1 MAFTVLNTDKNTTAT
16 SVDDIEVGENFLNVK
31 EYFCFYVRADSNAT
45 AVTVGV
51 SSESVAISFKV
62 GKGAS
67 GLNGTEGS
75 EPTGVTFSSS
85 SILGDMSEND
95 TQAIWIEREV
105 TENMFCSGQ
114 KGFTLEIN

>member
-45 AVTVGV
+45 AVTADI
-51 SSESVAISFKV
+51 STESISISFKV
-62 GKGAS
+62 GKGLS

-75 EPTGVTFSSS
+75 DPTGVTFSSS
-85 SILGDMSEND
+85 AVLGDMGIND
-95 TQAIWIEREV
+95 TQAIWVEREV
-105 TENMFCSGQ
+105 TDNMFCSGQ